1 MSFSGEVKKELYER
15 ISPPR
20 HCKLAE
26 ISAIITFCGKIIVDK
41 EQRLVLKLQTENKS
55 LTKKIFIL
63 FQQVFK
69 ISVEFTT
76 KSLASK
82 RNLYELSLS
91 GTEVLQV
98 LTACKLTV
106 EENEDTKG
114 TTLFV
119 KPIIAGKICCKRS
132 FLRGAF
138 LAAGSISDPKKAYHF
153 EIVAGQERNGE
164 LLCEIMR
171 SFHIEA
177 KMVVRK
183 THYVVYVKEGS
194 LIVDLLNVME
204 AHVALMNFENVRILK
219 DMRNTINRKVNCE
232 AANISKTV
240 KAAARQVEDIRLIKE
255 KIGLA
260 TLAEG
265 LQEVALLRMEY
276 PEASLKELG
285 ELLCPPVGKS
295 GVNHRLKK
303 LCDIADGLRSDNSN
317 KNRRNCNGNEGM

>member
-1 MSFSGEVKKELYER
+1 MV
-15 ISPPR
+15 
-20 HCKLAE
+20 
-26 ISAIITFCGKIIVDK
+26 
-41 EQRLVLKLQTENKS
+41 
-55 LTKKIFIL
+55 
-63 FQQVFK
+63 
-69 ISVEFTT
+69 
-76 KSLASK
+76 SK

-106 EENEDTKG
+106 EENKEKKG
-114 TTLFV
+114 VTLFAT
-119 KPIIAGKICCKRS
+119 PIIAGKNCCKRS

-138 LAAGSISDPKKAYHF
+138 LAAGSVSDPKKAYHF

-164 LLCEIMR
+164 LLCEVMR

-183 THYVVYVKEGS
+183 SHYVVYVKEGS

-219 DMRNTINRKVNCE
+219 EMRNTINRKVNCE

-240 KAAARQVEDIRLIKE
+240 KAATRQVEDILLIKE

-260 TLAEG
+260 ALAEG

-303 LCDIADGLRSDNSN
+303 LCDIADGLRSGNSN
-317 KNRRNCNGNEGM
+317 KKQEDYDVNEGM

>member
-1 MSFSGEVKKELYER
+1 MQQMSFSGEVKKELYER
-15 ISPPR
+15 ISPAR
-20 HCKLAE
+20 HCQLAE

-41 EQRLVLKLQTENKS
+41 EQRIVLKLQTENKS

-63 FQQVFK
+63 FQQVFG

-76 KSLASK
+76 KSLISK
-82 RNLYELSLS
+82 KNLYELSLS

-106 EENEDTKG
+106 EENEDTKE

-138 LAAGSISDPKKAYHF
+138 LAAGSISDPEKAYHF

-164 LLCEIMR
+164 LLCEVMR

-219 DMRNTINRKVNCE
+219 DVRNTINRKVNCE

-260 TLAEG
+260 ALAEG

-303 LCDIADGLRSDNSN
+303 LCDIADGLRSGNSN
-317 KNRRNCNGNEGM
+317 KNRRNEL

>member
-1 MSFSGEVKKELYER
+1 MQQMSFSGEVKKELYER
-15 ISPPR
+15 ISPAR
-20 HCKLAE
+20 HCQLAE

-41 EQRLVLKLQTENKS
+41 EQRIVLKLQTENKS

-63 FQQVFK
+63 FQQVFG

-76 KSLASK
+76 KSLISK
-82 RNLYELSLS
+82 KNLYELSLS

-106 EENEDTKG
+106 EENEDTKE

-138 LAAGSISDPKKAYHF
+138 LAAGSISDPEKAYHF

-164 LLCEIMR
+164 LLCEVMR

-219 DMRNTINRKVNCE
+219 DVRNTINRKVNCE

-260 TLAEG
+260 ALAEG

-285 ELLCPPVGKS
+285 ELLCSPVGKS

-303 LCDIADGLRSDNSN
+303 LCDIADGLRSGNSN
-317 KNRRNCNGNEGM
+317 KQEE

>member
-1 MSFSGEVKKELYER
+1 MQQMSFSGEVKKELYER
-15 ISPPR
+15 ISPAR
-20 HCKLAE
+20 HCQLAE

-41 EQRLVLKLQTENKS
+41 EQRIVLKLQTENKS

-63 FQQVFK
+63 FQQVFG

-76 KSLASK
+76 KSLISK
-82 RNLYELSLS
+82 KNLYELSLS

-106 EENEDTKG
+106 KENEDTKE

-138 LAAGSISDPKKAYHF
+138 LAAGSISDPEKAYHF

-164 LLCEIMR
+164 LLCEVMR

-219 DMRNTINRKVNCE
+219 DVRNTINRKVNCE

-260 TLAEG
+260 ALAEG

-303 LCDIADGLRSDNSN
+303 LCDIADGLRSGNSN
-317 KNRRNCNGNEGM
+317 KNRRNEL